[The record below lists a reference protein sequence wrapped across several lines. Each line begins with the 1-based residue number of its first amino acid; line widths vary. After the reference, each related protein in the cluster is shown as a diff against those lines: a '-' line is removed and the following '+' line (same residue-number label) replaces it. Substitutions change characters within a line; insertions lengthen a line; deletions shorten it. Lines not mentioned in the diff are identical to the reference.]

1 MKKFRGIPGKI
12 SDHFKGLGTVTKE
25 MVASRAQELA
35 IINGR
40 EQFIVDDW
48 IQAKRELI
56 GIESPYIDDEEE
68 GVVAL
73 TRWDEEPGTAGH
85 HVPNL
90 EVFDEQTLAE
100 HLCEEG
106 IFEAEHEQMLEGSRP
121 EKEDEI

>member
-73 TRWDEEPGTAGH
+73 TRWE
-85 HVPNL
+85 HV
-90 EVFDEQTLAE
+90 
-100 HLCEEG
+100 CEEG